1 MPLIHTLTILIYLA
15 ALFSYV
21 NHRLLKLPITIGL
34 MAIALTISLALVA
47 LGKLGFGIEDE
58 ARRFM
63 GAIDFNE
70 ALMHGMLGF
79 LLFAGALHV
88 KLDELLDLK
97 WVIGTLAVA
106 GTILSSL
113 ITGLLGY
120 WLFDLVGLPLPF
132 LYCLLFG
139 ALISPTDPIAVM
151 GILRQARLP
160 KTLEMKI
167 VGESLFNDGVG
178 VVIFLVVLNLVPKAS
193 VSIPDV
199 LALFAEEALGG
210 AALGLA
216 LGYVAYRMLRS
227 VDNYQVEILI
237 TLALVMGSFGLADLL
252 HTSGPIAVVVA
263 GLLIGNQGR
272 RWAMSETTREHLDNC
287 WELLDELLNAV
298 LFVLIGLEVLV
309 LSFQRPYLI
318 PLVLAARWL
327 SVVLQVRLLSVV
339 REFSERTVTMLTW
352 GGLRGGISVAPAL
365 SLPVGQ
371 TRDVLVTIT
380 YAVVVFSILVQ
391 GLTIGRL
398 LRAAPRGPARPNDA
412 SEGGED
418 FEYGL
423 VPPDRS
429 RARRENDVGSANLG
443 IVGSIRFPDEN
454 RPLHRAQHRK
464 IIGAVPHGDR
474 EEPLAG
480 GGRPPPVTV
489 DQ

>member
-1 MPLIHTLTILIYLA
+1 MALIHTLTILICLA

-21 NHRLLKLPITIGL
+21 NHRLLQLPMTIGL
-34 MAIALTISLALVA
+34 MAVALVFSLTLLV
-47 LGKLGFGIEDE
+47 LGKLGVGIEAE
-58 ARRFM
+58 AQRFI

-97 WVIGTLAVA
+97 WVIGTLAVI

-113 ITGLLGY
+113 ITGTLGY
-120 WLFDLVGLPLPF
+120 FLFDLVGMPLPF

-160 KTLEMKI
+160 KALEMKI

-178 VVIFLVVLNLVPKAS
+178 VVIFLVLLNLLPKPS
-193 VSIPDV
+193 VDV
-199 LALFAEEALGG
+199 GDIVTLFAKEALGG
-210 AALGLA
+210 AVLGLV

-252 HTSGPIAVVVA
+252 HTSGPIAVVMA
-263 GLLIGNQGR
+263 GLLIGNHGR
-272 RWAMSETTREHLDNC
+272 RWAMSDTTREHLDNF

-318 PLVLAARWL
+318 GGLVAIPLVLAVRWA
-327 SVVLQVRLLSVV
+327 SVVLQIKTFSLV
-339 REFSERTVTMLTW
+339 REFGARTITILTW
-352 GGLRGGISVAPAL
+352 GGLRGGISVALAL
-365 SLPVGQ
+365 SLPHGPM
-371 TRDVLVTIT
+371 RDAVVTMT

-391 GLTIGRL
+391 GLTINRVL
-398 LRAAPRGPARPNDA
+398 AAGK
-412 SEGGED
+412 
-418 FEYGL
+418 
-423 VPPDRS
+423 
-429 RARRENDVGSANLG
+429 
-443 IVGSIRFPDEN
+443 
-454 RPLHRAQHRK
+454 AQETESH
-464 IIGAVPHGDR
+464 A
-474 EEPLAG
+474 
-480 GGRPPPVTV
+480 
-489 DQ
+489 

>member
-1 MPLIHTLTILIYLA
+1 MPLIHTLTVLICLA
-15 ALFSYV
+15 ALFSYI

-34 MAIALTISLALVA
+34 MAVALVFSLVLLV
-47 LGKLGFGIEDE
+47 LGKLGFGVE
-58 ARRFM
+58 AEAQRFI
-63 GAIDFNE
+63 GAVDFNE

-88 KLDELLDLK
+88 KLDDLLDLK
-97 WVIGTLAVA
+97 WVIGTLAVV

-151 GILRQARLP
+151 GVLRQARLP
-160 KTLEMKI
+160 KALEMKI

-178 VVIFLVVLNLVPKAS
+178 VVIFLVVLNLVPKDSFSAM
-193 VSIPDV
+193 DV
-199 LALFAEEALGG
+199 LRLFAEEAIGG

-237 TLALVMGSFGLADLL
+237 TLALVMGSFAIADLL

-272 RWAMSETTREHLDNC
+272 QWAMSETTREHLDNF

-298 LFVLIGLEVLV
+298 LFVLIGLEVLA
-309 LSFQRPYLI
+309 LSFQRSYLIAGLVAI
-318 PLVLAARWL
+318 PLVLAARWI
-327 SVVLQVRLLSVV
+327 SVVLQVKGFSLV
-339 REFSERTVTMLTW
+339 REFSERTITILTW
-352 GGLRGGISVAPAL
+352 GGLRGGISVALAL
-365 SLPVGQ
+365 SLPTGPS
-371 TRDVLVTIT
+371 RDAVVTIT

-391 GLTIGRL
+391 GLTINRVLG
-398 LRAAPRGPARPNDA
+398 ATATP
-412 SEGGED
+412 EGHEK
-418 FEYGL
+418 
-423 VPPDRS
+423 V
-429 RARRENDVGSANLG
+429 V
-443 IVGSIRFPDEN
+443 
-454 RPLHRAQHRK
+454 
-464 IIGAVPHGDR
+464 
-474 EEPLAG
+474 
-480 GGRPPPVTV
+480 
-489 DQ
+489 

>member
-1 MPLIHTLTILIYLA
+1 MTLIHTLTILICLA

-21 NHRLLKLPITIGL
+21 NHRLLKLPMTIGL
-34 MAIALTISLALVA
+34 MAVALVFSLILLV
-47 LGKLGFGIEDE
+47 LGKLGFGVE
-58 ARRFM
+58 AEAQRFI

-97 WVIGTLAVA
+97 WVIGTLAVI

-113 ITGLLGY
+113 LIGGLSY
-120 WLFDLVGLPLPF
+120 VVFALVGLPLPF

-151 GILRQARLP
+151 GVLRQARLP
-160 KTLEMKI
+160 KALEMKI

-178 VVIFLVVLNLVPKAS
+178 VVIFLVVLNLVPKET
-193 VSIPDV
+193 VHVTDV
-199 LALFAEEALGG
+199 LRLFAEEALGG

-216 LGYVAYRMLRS
+216 LGYIAYRMLRS

-263 GLLIGNQGR
+263 GLLIGNHGR
-272 RWAMSETTREHLDNC
+272 QWAMSETTREHLDNF

-309 LSFQRPYLI
+309 LSFQQPYLIAGLVAI
-318 PLVLAARWL
+318 PLVLAARWIT
-327 SVVLQVRLLSVV
+327 VMLQVKGFSFV
-339 REFSERTVTMLTW
+339 REFNEKTIRILTW
-352 GGLRGGISVAPAL
+352 GGLRGGISVALAL
-365 SLPVGQ
+365 SLPPGSS
-371 TRDVLVTIT
+371 RDALVTIT

-391 GLTIGRL
+391 GLTINRVLGE
-398 LRAAPRGPARPNDA
+398 GPQV
-412 SEGGED
+412 S
-418 FEYGL
+418 
-423 VPPDRS
+423 
-429 RARRENDVGSANLG
+429 
-443 IVGSIRFPDEN
+443 
-454 RPLHRAQHRK
+454 
-464 IIGAVPHGDR
+464 
-474 EEPLAG
+474 
-480 GGRPPPVTV
+480 
-489 DQ
+489 